1 VEASFEKARRTLDLV
16 EQNKFLQAST
26 DDIYDSFMA
35 IPLYWVPVHAV
46 VNPDV
51 VEDWIFPG
59 TVSGTWTHFWNI
71 IGTR

>member
-1 VEASFEKARRTLDLV
+1 
-16 EQNKFLQAST
+16 
-26 DDIYDSFMA
+26 MA